1 MFKEEAEKIKEEIE
15 HGRFKSYNDER
26 NMVYDYISF
35 LSNIREA
42 CDKVRRN
49 SFAHDFA
56 SDVDDDASDAWT
68 ILEPLEELQRL
79 LGGTIRKQLGIPVG
93 NRHLRHSWQMS
104 CQQAREALIKMM
116 PYFRNKQEVATLG
129 IELQNT
135 MGNRGE
141 GTTEALQLLRAM
153 LKQKISTLNAKD

>member
-1 MFKEEAEKIKEEIE
+1 M
-15 HGRFKSYNDER
+15 
-26 NMVYDYISF
+26 
-35 LSNIREA
+35 SN
-42 CDKVRRN
+42 
-49 SFAHDFA
+49 AHDL
-56 SDVDDDASDAWT
+56 AWCAGFFDGEGFVT
-68 ILEPLEELQRL
+68 IQERKSIVKDKIYRGYYLRIGVNHVAVEPLEELQRL

-141 GTTEALQLLRAM
+141 RTTEALQLLRAM

>member
-1 MFKEEAEKIKEEIE
+1 
-15 HGRFKSYNDER
+15 
-26 NMVYDYISF
+26 
-35 LSNIREA
+35 
-42 CDKVRRN
+42 
-49 SFAHDFA
+49 
-56 SDVDDDASDAWT
+56 
-68 ILEPLEELQRL
+68 
-79 LGGTIRKQLGIPVG
+79 
-93 NRHLRHSWQMS
+93 MS

-141 GTTEALQLLRAM
+141 RTTEALQLLRAM